1 MRALLLFLSLFI
13 LTGCKDTPSASRV
26 PAVRI
31 GGGLEQFYTG
41 HNNLER
47 ITTTIFELFKPS
59 N

>member
-1 MRALLLFLSLFI
+1 
-13 LTGCKDTPSASRV
+13 V
-26 PAVRI
+26 PTVRI